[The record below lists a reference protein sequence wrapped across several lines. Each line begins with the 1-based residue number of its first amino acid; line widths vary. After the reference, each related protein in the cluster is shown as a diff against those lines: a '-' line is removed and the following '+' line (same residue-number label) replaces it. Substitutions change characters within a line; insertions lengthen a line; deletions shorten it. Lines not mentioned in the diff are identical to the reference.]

1 MWVAALDQKL
11 KINFNVDPPMPSRT
25 RSLLAAAG
33 LLTVGT
39 VPSAARAEKIFATES
54 FEMSF
59 SGYGEIGF
67 SFYDHG
73 ADQTRQGGALK
84 DRRLEFDTTR
94 LVTELEMTLPIGI
107 EVEAE
112 VEFEHGGTGAAKEIE
127 FEEFGEFESEIE
139 KGGEVVVEELYIEL
153 DRDRFELKLGRFYVA
168 VGQLSYYYQPTD
180 YLGAVRSEAETTVI
194 PAQWDEMGASFLMY
208 LPRVRLTAQVVNGLD
223 SSGFSS
229 AFWVSTGH
237 QGKFE
242 TIRATALAGVG
253 RVDVDATRNLEVGV
267 SGYVGGSSR
276 NRPKPDLTRDC
287 SDPDPDR
294 VAPCDY
300 IAGTVTIVDAHAR
313 WVGHGLRGQAW
324 AMWGR
329 LKNADLISE
338 RNDRLSN
345 ELDVPRTP
353 IADHAIA
360 GTVELGYDIAP
371 HIGLNI
377 GHKLE
382 PFGRVE
388 YIDTMYDVRE
398 GLFDNPRFERTI
410 VGLGAA
416 YTYKNAI
423 VGKLDASRRSFGTS
437 ELRSESTVRAT
448 AGFVF

>member
-1 MWVAALDQKL
+1 M
-11 KINFNVDPPMPSRT
+11 KINFNVDPLMPSSPRT
-25 RSLLAAAG
+25 LLAAAG
-33 LLTVGT
+33 LLIVGT
-39 VPSAARAEKIFATES
+39 VPTAARAEKIFATEAFDVS
-54 FEMSF
+54 L

-73 ADQTRQGGALK
+73 ADQTREGGSLD

-94 LVTELEMTLPIGI
+94 VVTELELTLPAGI
-107 EVEAE
+107 EVEVE

-139 KGGEVVVEELYIEL
+139 KGGEVIVEELYLEKDL
-153 DRDRFELKLGRFYVA
+153 GRYELKLGRFYVA

-180 YLGAVRSEAETTVI
+180 YLGAVRSEAETSVI
-194 PAQWDEMGASFLMY
+194 PAQWDEMGASFLAY

-223 SSGFSS
+223 STGFSS
-229 AFWVSTGH
+229 AFWVASGH
-237 QGKFE
+237 QGAFE
-242 TIRATALAGVG
+242 TVRATALAAVG
-253 RVDVDATRNLEVGV
+253 RVDVDATRHLEVGM

-276 NRPKPDLTRDC
+276 NRPKADLTRDC
-287 SDPDPDR
+287 SDPDPGK

-313 WVGHGLRGQAW
+313 WVGYGLRGQAW
-324 AMWGR
+324 AMWGH

-345 ELDVPRTP
+345 ELGVARTP

-360 GTVELGYDIAP
+360 GSAELGYDIAP
-371 HIGLNI
+371 HIGLNV

-382 PFGRVE
+382 PFGRID

-423 VGKLDASRRSFGTS
+423 VGKLDVSRRSFGSS
-437 ELRSESTVRAT
+437 ELRSENTVRAT